1 MLVSE
6 THAGAMMIWVAYIV
20 TQDHGVL
27 QDLPAIMGHV
37 WVSMTQQQPESV
49 LMSTTPVA
57 MGVGCGEQ
65 MPRVWVAT

>member
-6 THAGAMMIWVAYIV
+6 DRAGAIMIWVAYTV

-27 QDLPAIMGHV
+27 QVLPAIMGHV
-37 WVSMTQQQPESV
+37 WVCVTQQQPESR